1 MVSVVIAQSVV
12 QARNTEFVHQLF
24 HLNFLHFLLNL
35 IEARCSLV
43 PRRLSCRKPF
53 FFAGKVPEYKASKM
67 FKTTR

>member
-1 MVSVVIAQSVV
+1 MSVVIAQSAV
-12 QARNTEFVHQLF
+12 QARNTEFVRQLF

-43 PRRLSCRKPF
+43 PRRLSCRKTVF

>member
-1 MVSVVIAQSVV
+1 MSVVIAQSAV
-12 QARNTEFVHQLF
+12 QARNTEFVRQLF

-43 PRRLSCRKPF
+43 PRRLSCRKTG
-53 FFAGKVPEYKASKM
+53 FFAGKAPEYKASKM